1 VIGLSRK
8 DVAFRIRGDAVYGIE
23 FARLPPAVAETR
35 DHFERF
41 AVDDPDLLVGP
52 VRQEDVF
59 LLGIFRKS
67 DVPNRAVPQGVLIK
81 DLFLDEGPVRFEDL
95 NAVIGPVADIQET
108 IVR

>member
-1 VIGLSRK
+1 MIGLGGEY
-8 DVAFRIRGDAVYGIE
+8 VALRIRSDAVYGVE
-23 FARLPPAVAETR
+23 FTRLPPAVAEAGH
-35 DHFERF
+35 HFERF
-41 AVDDPDLLVGP
+41 SVDDPDLLVGA
-52 VRQEDVF
+52 VRQEDV
-59 LLGIFRKS
+59 LLLRIFRKR